1 MTRKRKLSFKKRT
14 AARILILDIETAPIL
29 ANVWKTWK
37 ENVGLEQ
44 IRADWYI
51 LSFSAKWLGERKV
64 MYFDQSKAADIEND
78 LPLMVKLHELLEE
91 ADMVVAHNG
100 RRFDLKK
107 INVRFFTHG
116 LPPPSPYVI
125 IDTLEIVK
133 RHFAFT
139 SNRLAYLTDT
149 YCVEH
154 KKRSHAKFPGFTLW
168 KECLAGNKEAW
179 REMKLY
185 NIDDVRSLEEFYLK
199 VRPWAEGHPNVAAF
213 DEPTKPTC
221 PKCGGDVIQKG
232 YRRVQTGM
240 YPRFRCN
247 DCGGWSRGRLQA
259 ADKDIRKNLLIN

>member
-1 MTRKRKLSFKKRT
+1 MSRKRSLTSART
-14 AARILILDIETAPIL
+14 LILDIETAPIL

-51 LSFSAKWLGERKV
+51 LSFSAKWLGDKEV
-64 MYFDQSKAADIEND
+64 FYYDQSAAKDIEND
-78 LPLMVKLHELLEE
+78 AALMEKLHKLLDE
-91 ADMVVAHNG
+91 ADIVVAHNG

-125 IDTLEIVK
+125 VDTLEIVK

-139 SNRLAYLTDT
+139 SNRLAFLTEH
-149 YCVEH
+149 YCTTH
-154 KKRSHAKFPGFTLW
+154 KKRAHAKFPGFTLW

-179 REMKLY
+179 KEMRLY

-213 DEPTKPTC
+213 DEPDRPAC
-221 PKCGGDVIQKG
+221 PRCGSKDVNERGHRHTQVGRYKR
-232 YRRVQTGM
+232 YQ
-240 YPRFRCN
+240 CN
-247 DCGGWSRGRLQA
+247 SCGGWSRGRLVVNSKEQ
-259 ADKDIRKNLLIN
+259 RKNLLIN